1 MIKINIFQNP
11 EVKKL
16 FTIFALLLIG
26 LIIIA
31 LLFSLAGR
39 YQLKE
44 AIINEQAEI
53 IAVINEKYPEAEQDV
68 IKRITQND
76 NESALRGKDILKKYG
91 INSEDLDLETPLLQ
105 NFFFYDLSRYLLLV
119 IIACVAFTLTLLV
132 FLKKQYSEL
141 HEITS
146 YAGKINRGDYS
157 LDIRDNHEGELSILK
172 NEIYKITTML
182 KKQAQALQNEKVI
195 LADSI
200 ADISHQLKT
209 PLTSLFVLTDLLSQN
224 PVEED
229 KREFL
234 NRMRSQLKRIEW
246 LVSSLLKMSK
256 LDAGTVTMKKE
267 DVYVGS
273 LVEKALEHLSIPLD
287 IKRLQVHLTGEKT
300 VKFTGDFNWSCEA
313 IINIVKNCIE
323 HTPEQGQLH
332 ISFAE
337 NPLYTLI
344 TIRDSGSG
352 IDQEDLPY
360 IFNRFYKGK
369 NTAEDHVGI
378 GLAMAQAIIKK
389 QGGDITVK
397 SEKNRG
403 TEFTIKF
410 YRGY

>member
-1 MIKINIFQNP
+1 MIKIKVFQNP
-11 EVKKL
+11 EVKRL

-31 LLFSLAGR
+31 LLFGLAGR

-53 IAVINEKYPEAEQDV
+53 IALISEKYPEAQQDM
-68 IKRITQND
+68 IRQLKQQDRD
-76 NESALRGKDILKKYG
+76 AALKGKDILKKYG
-91 INSEDLDLETPLLQ
+91 ISSEDLDMETPLLQ
-105 NFFFYDLSRYLLLV
+105 KLFYYNLSRHLLLV
-119 IIACVAFTLTLLV
+119 IIACSAFGLALSV
-132 FLKKQYSEL
+132 FIKKQYSQL
-141 HEITS
+141 HQISS
-146 YAGKINRGDYS
+146 YAKKINQGDYS
-157 LDIRDNHEGELSILK
+157 LDIRDNREGELSILK

-182 KKQAQALQNEKVI
+182 KKQAQALHNDKVI

-209 PLTSLFVLTDLLSQN
+209 PLTSLSVLTDLLSEN
-224 PVEED
+224 PSEQD
-229 KREFL
+229 KHEFL

-246 LVSSLLKMSK
+246 LVSSLLKISK
-256 LDAGTVTMKKE
+256 LDAGTVTMKNE

-287 IKRLQVHLTGEKT
+287 IKRLQVHVTGEKD

-313 IINIVKNCIE
+313 IINIIKNCIE
-323 HTPEQGQLH
+323 HTPEQGQLN

-337 NPLYTLI
+337 NPLYTVI
-344 TIRDSGSG
+344 TIRDSGPG
-352 IDQEDLPY
+352 IDKEDLPY

-369 NTAEDHVGI
+369 NTPEDHVGI
-378 GLAMAQAIIKK
+378 GLAMAQAIIAK

-410 YRGY
+410 YRG